1 MKTKKN
7 LTCIN
12 YWECN
17 ANRQWQ
23 NDNVV
28 PDTTKLMKKDYLCS
42 LIKKIEMENTRLNRI
57 ERLLQKELGDMFI
70 HVSSTFKG
78 TILSVS
84 EVRISPDLS
93 VAKAYISVF
102 PQNQSDY
109 VIETLK
115 NSSRSIRYELG
126 KRIKNQVRVI
136 PELIFKLDETLD
148 KLETIDRLLAVDR
161 DAVNAATEN
170 DTETQK
176 D

>member
-1 MKTKKN
+1 
-7 LTCIN
+7 
-12 YWECN
+12 
-17 ANRQWQ
+17 
-23 NDNVV
+23 
-28 PDTTKLMKKDYLCS
+28 
-42 LIKKIEMENTRLNRI
+42 MENTRLNRI

-102 PQNQSDY
+102 PQSQSEY

-148 KLETIDRLLAVDR
+148 KLETINRLLAVDR

-170 DTETQK
+170 DSETQK

>member
-1 MKTKKN
+1 
-7 LTCIN
+7 
-12 YWECN
+12 
-17 ANRQWQ
+17 
-23 NDNVV
+23 
-28 PDTTKLMKKDYLCS
+28 
-42 LIKKIEMENTRLNRI
+42 MEYTRLNRI

-102 PQNQSDY
+102 PQNQSEY

-170 DTETQK
+170 ESESNED
-176 D
+176 

>member
-1 MKTKKN
+1 
-7 LTCIN
+7 
-12 YWECN
+12 
-17 ANRQWQ
+17 
-23 NDNVV
+23 
-28 PDTTKLMKKDYLCS
+28 
-42 LIKKIEMENTRLNRI
+42 MENTRLNRI

-102 PQNQSDY
+102 PQSQSEY

-148 KLETIDRLLAVDR
+148 KLETIDHLLAIDR
-161 DAVNAATEN
+161 DAVNAAEEN
-170 DTETQK
+170 DSEPEK

>member
-1 MKTKKN
+1 
-7 LTCIN
+7 
-12 YWECN
+12 
-17 ANRQWQ
+17 
-23 NDNVV
+23 
-28 PDTTKLMKKDYLCS
+28 
-42 LIKKIEMENTRLNRI
+42 MENTRLNRI

-102 PQNQSDY
+102 PQNQSEY

-170 DTETQK
+170 ESESNED
-176 D
+176 

>member
-1 MKTKKN
+1 
-7 LTCIN
+7 
-12 YWECN
+12 
-17 ANRQWQ
+17 
-23 NDNVV
+23 
-28 PDTTKLMKKDYLCS
+28 
-42 LIKKIEMENTRLNRI
+42 
-57 ERLLQKELGDMFI
+57 MFI

-102 PQNQSDY
+102 PQSQSEY

-148 KLETIDRLLAVDR
+148 KLENIDRLLAIDR
-161 DAVNAATEN
+161 DAVNAVEEEEN
-170 DTETQK
+170 DSETEK
-176 D
+176 E

>member
-1 MKTKKN
+1 
-7 LTCIN
+7 
-12 YWECN
+12 
-17 ANRQWQ
+17 
-23 NDNVV
+23 
-28 PDTTKLMKKDYLCS
+28 
-42 LIKKIEMENTRLNRI
+42 MENTRLNRI

-70 HVSSTFKG
+70 HVPSTFKG

-170 DTETQK
+170 DSENQK

>member
-1 MKTKKN
+1 LKATLIDKN
-7 LTCIN
+7 
-12 YWECN
+12 
-17 ANRQWQ
+17 
-23 NDNVV
+23 
-28 PDTTKLMKKDYLCS
+28 S
-42 LIKKIEMENTRLNRI
+42 LSLQPNQKKIEMENTRLNRI

-170 DTETQK
+170 DSENQK

>member
-1 MKTKKN
+1 
-7 LTCIN
+7 
-12 YWECN
+12 
-17 ANRQWQ
+17 
-23 NDNVV
+23 
-28 PDTTKLMKKDYLCS
+28 
-42 LIKKIEMENTRLNRI
+42 MENTRLNRI

-78 TILSVS
+78 TILTVS

-102 PQNQSDY
+102 PQAQNEY

-126 KRIKNQVRVI
+126 KRIKNQVRII

-170 DTETQK
+170 ESESNED
-176 D
+176 

>member
-1 MKTKKN
+1 
-7 LTCIN
+7 
-12 YWECN
+12 
-17 ANRQWQ
+17 
-23 NDNVV
+23 
-28 PDTTKLMKKDYLCS
+28 
-42 LIKKIEMENTRLNRI
+42 MENTRLNRI

>member
-1 MKTKKN
+1 
-7 LTCIN
+7 
-12 YWECN
+12 
-17 ANRQWQ
+17 
-23 NDNVV
+23 
-28 PDTTKLMKKDYLCS
+28 
-42 LIKKIEMENTRLNRI
+42 MENTRLNRI

-102 PQNQSDY
+102 PQNQSEY

-161 DAVNAATEN
+161 DAVNAVTTESESN
-170 DTETQK
+170 AITTLKIKED
-176 D
+176 

>member
-1 MKTKKN
+1 
-7 LTCIN
+7 
-12 YWECN
+12 
-17 ANRQWQ
+17 
-23 NDNVV
+23 
-28 PDTTKLMKKDYLCS
+28 
-42 LIKKIEMENTRLNRI
+42 MENTRLNRI

-170 DTETQK
+170 DSENQK

>member
-1 MKTKKN
+1 
-7 LTCIN
+7 
-12 YWECN
+12 
-17 ANRQWQ
+17 
-23 NDNVV
+23 
-28 PDTTKLMKKDYLCS
+28 
-42 LIKKIEMENTRLNRI
+42 MENTRLNRI

-102 PQNQSDY
+102 PQSQSEY

-148 KLETIDRLLAVDR
+148 KLETIDRLLAIDR
-161 DAVNAATEN
+161 DAVNAAGEN
-170 DTETQK
+170 DSEPEK

>member
-1 MKTKKN
+1 
-7 LTCIN
+7 
-12 YWECN
+12 
-17 ANRQWQ
+17 
-23 NDNVV
+23 
-28 PDTTKLMKKDYLCS
+28 
-42 LIKKIEMENTRLNRI
+42 MENTRLNRI

-136 PELIFKLDETLD
+136 PELIFKRDETLD

-170 DTETQK
+170 DSENQK

>member
-1 MKTKKN
+1 
-7 LTCIN
+7 
-12 YWECN
+12 
-17 ANRQWQ
+17 
-23 NDNVV
+23 
-28 PDTTKLMKKDYLCS
+28 
-42 LIKKIEMENTRLNRI
+42 MENTRLNRI

-102 PQNQSDY
+102 PQSQSEY

-170 DTETQK
+170 DSENQK

>member
-1 MKTKKN
+1 
-7 LTCIN
+7 
-12 YWECN
+12 
-17 ANRQWQ
+17 
-23 NDNVV
+23 
-28 PDTTKLMKKDYLCS
+28 
-42 LIKKIEMENTRLNRI
+42 MENTRLNRI

-102 PQNQSDY
+102 PQSQNEY

>member
-1 MKTKKN
+1 
-7 LTCIN
+7 
-12 YWECN
+12 
-17 ANRQWQ
+17 
-23 NDNVV
+23 
-28 PDTTKLMKKDYLCS
+28 
-42 LIKKIEMENTRLNRI
+42 MENTRLNRI

-102 PQNQSDY
+102 PQNQSEY

-148 KLETIDRLLAVDR
+148 KLETIDRLLAADR

-170 DTETQK
+170 DVVSNE

>member
-1 MKTKKN
+1 
-7 LTCIN
+7 
-12 YWECN
+12 
-17 ANRQWQ
+17 
-23 NDNVV
+23 
-28 PDTTKLMKKDYLCS
+28 
-42 LIKKIEMENTRLNRI
+42 MENTRLNRI

-102 PQNQSDY
+102 PQSQSDY

-148 KLETIDRLLAVDR
+148 KLENIDRLLAIDR
-161 DAVNAATEN
+161 DAVNAVEEEEN
-170 DTETQK
+170 DSETEK

>member
-1 MKTKKN
+1 MEHSATKVDEKSLPLQPKTKKN
-7 LTCIN
+7 
-12 YWECN
+12 
-17 ANRQWQ
+17 
-23 NDNVV
+23 
-28 PDTTKLMKKDYLCS
+28 
-42 LIKKIEMENTRLNRI
+42 MENTRLNRI

-102 PQNQSDY
+102 PQSQSEY

-148 KLETIDRLLAVDR
+148 KLETIDRLLAIDR
-161 DAVNAATEN
+161 DAVNAAEEN
-170 DTETQK
+170 DSEPEK

>member
-1 MKTKKN
+1 
-7 LTCIN
+7 
-12 YWECN
+12 
-17 ANRQWQ
+17 
-23 NDNVV
+23 
-28 PDTTKLMKKDYLCS
+28 
-42 LIKKIEMENTRLNRI
+42 MENTRLNRI
-57 ERLLQKELGDMFI
+57 ERLLPKELGGMFI

-170 DTETQK
+170 DSENQK

>member
-1 MKTKKN
+1 MVSNSETMQCHQ
-7 LTCIN
+7 LSSPTDI
-12 YWECN
+12 EL
-17 ANRQWQ
+17 
-23 NDNVV
+23 NDNVEHRA
-28 PDTTKLMKKDYLCS
+28 TKVDEKSLPLQPKNKKN
-42 LIKKIEMENTRLNRI
+42 MENTRLNRI

-102 PQNQSDY
+102 PQSQSEY

-148 KLETIDRLLAVDR
+148 KLETIDRLLAIDR
-161 DAVNAATEN
+161 DAVNAAEEN
-170 DTETQK
+170 DSEPEK

>member
-1 MKTKKN
+1 
-7 LTCIN
+7 
-12 YWECN
+12 
-17 ANRQWQ
+17 
-23 NDNVV
+23 
-28 PDTTKLMKKDYLCS
+28 
-42 LIKKIEMENTRLNRI
+42 MENTRLNRI

-102 PQNQSDY
+102 PQSQSEY

-148 KLETIDRLLAVDR
+148 KLETIDRLLAIDR
-161 DAVNAATEN
+161 DAVNAAEGN
-170 DTETQK
+170 DSEPEK

>member
-1 MKTKKN
+1 
-7 LTCIN
+7 
-12 YWECN
+12 
-17 ANRQWQ
+17 
-23 NDNVV
+23 
-28 PDTTKLMKKDYLCS
+28 
-42 LIKKIEMENTRLNRI
+42 MENTRLNRI

-115 NSSRSIRYELG
+115 NSSRSIRYERG
-126 KRIKNQVRVI
+126 KRIKNQVRGI
-136 PELIFKLDETLD
+136 PELIFKLDET
-148 KLETIDRLLAVDR
+148 LETIDRLLAVDR

-170 DTETQK
+170 DSENQK

>member
-1 MKTKKN
+1 
-7 LTCIN
+7 
-12 YWECN
+12 
-17 ANRQWQ
+17 
-23 NDNVV
+23 
-28 PDTTKLMKKDYLCS
+28 
-42 LIKKIEMENTRLNRI
+42 MENTRLNRI

-102 PQNQSDY
+102 PQSQSEY

-148 KLETIDRLLAVDR
+148 KLENIDRLLAIDR
-161 DAVNAATEN
+161 DAVNAVEEEEN
-170 DTETQK
+170 DSETEK

>member
-1 MKTKKN
+1 
-7 LTCIN
+7 
-12 YWECN
+12 
-17 ANRQWQ
+17 
-23 NDNVV
+23 
-28 PDTTKLMKKDYLCS
+28 
-42 LIKKIEMENTRLNRI
+42 MENTRLNRI

-102 PQNQSDY
+102 PQNQSEY

-161 DAVNAATEN
+161 DAVNAAINN
-170 DTETQK
+170 DSEQNE

>member
-1 MKTKKN
+1 LKTTLIDKN
-7 LTCIN
+7 
-12 YWECN
+12 
-17 ANRQWQ
+17 
-23 NDNVV
+23 
-28 PDTTKLMKKDYLCS
+28 S
-42 LIKKIEMENTRLNRI
+42 LSLQPNQKKIEMENTRLNRI

-170 DTETQK
+170 DSENQK

>member
-1 MKTKKN
+1 VEHRATKVDEKSLPLQPKTKKN
-7 LTCIN
+7 
-12 YWECN
+12 
-17 ANRQWQ
+17 
-23 NDNVV
+23 
-28 PDTTKLMKKDYLCS
+28 
-42 LIKKIEMENTRLNRI
+42 MENTRLNRI

-102 PQNQSDY
+102 PQSQSEY

-170 DTETQK
+170 DSENQK

>member
-1 MKTKKN
+1 
-7 LTCIN
+7 
-12 YWECN
+12 
-17 ANRQWQ
+17 
-23 NDNVV
+23 
-28 PDTTKLMKKDYLCS
+28 
-42 LIKKIEMENTRLNRI
+42 MENTRLNRI

-109 VIETLK
+109 VIEALK

-148 KLETIDRLLAVDR
+148 KLETIDRLLAFDR
-161 DAVNAATEN
+161 YAVNAATEN
-170 DTETQK
+170 DSENQK

>member
-1 MKTKKN
+1 
-7 LTCIN
+7 
-12 YWECN
+12 
-17 ANRQWQ
+17 
-23 NDNVV
+23 
-28 PDTTKLMKKDYLCS
+28 
-42 LIKKIEMENTRLNRI
+42 MENTRLNRI

-148 KLETIDRLLAVDR
+148 RLETIDRLLAVDR

-170 DTETQK
+170 DSENQK

>member
-1 MKTKKN
+1 
-7 LTCIN
+7 
-12 YWECN
+12 
-17 ANRQWQ
+17 
-23 NDNVV
+23 
-28 PDTTKLMKKDYLCS
+28 
-42 LIKKIEMENTRLNRI
+42 MENTRLNRI

-102 PQNQSDY
+102 PQSQSEY

-148 KLETIDRLLAVDR
+148 KLETIDRLLAIDR
-161 DAVNAATEN
+161 DALNAAEEN
-170 DTETQK
+170 DSEPEK

>member
-1 MKTKKN
+1 
-7 LTCIN
+7 
-12 YWECN
+12 
-17 ANRQWQ
+17 
-23 NDNVV
+23 
-28 PDTTKLMKKDYLCS
+28 
-42 LIKKIEMENTRLNRI
+42 MENTRLNRI

-84 EVRISPDLS
+84 EVSISPDLS

-170 DTETQK
+170 DSENQK

>member
-1 MKTKKN
+1 
-7 LTCIN
+7 
-12 YWECN
+12 
-17 ANRQWQ
+17 
-23 NDNVV
+23 
-28 PDTTKLMKKDYLCS
+28 
-42 LIKKIEMENTRLNRI
+42 MENTRLNRI

-170 DTETQK
+170 DTENQK

>member
-1 MKTKKN
+1 
-7 LTCIN
+7 
-12 YWECN
+12 
-17 ANRQWQ
+17 
-23 NDNVV
+23 
-28 PDTTKLMKKDYLCS
+28 
-42 LIKKIEMENTRLNRI
+42 MENTRLNRI

-84 EVRISPDLS
+84 EVRVSPDLS

>member
-1 MKTKKN
+1 M
-7 LTCIN
+7 
-12 YWECN
+12 
-17 ANRQWQ
+17 
-23 NDNVV
+23 
-28 PDTTKLMKKDYLCS
+28 
-42 LIKKIEMENTRLNRI
+42 
-57 ERLLQKELGDMFI
+57 LQKELGDMFI

-102 PQNQSDY
+102 PQSQSEY

-170 DTETQK
+170 DSETQK

>member
-1 MKTKKN
+1 
-7 LTCIN
+7 
-12 YWECN
+12 
-17 ANRQWQ
+17 
-23 NDNVV
+23 
-28 PDTTKLMKKDYLCS
+28 
-42 LIKKIEMENTRLNRI
+42 MENTRLNRI

-161 DAVNAATEN
+161 DAVNAATKN
-170 DTETQK
+170 DPEPQK

>member
-1 MKTKKN
+1 
-7 LTCIN
+7 
-12 YWECN
+12 
-17 ANRQWQ
+17 
-23 NDNVV
+23 
-28 PDTTKLMKKDYLCS
+28 
-42 LIKKIEMENTRLNRI
+42 MENTRLNRI

-102 PQNQSDY
+102 PQSQSEY

-161 DAVNAATEN
+161 DAVNAATED

>member
-1 MKTKKN
+1 
-7 LTCIN
+7 
-12 YWECN
+12 
-17 ANRQWQ
+17 
-23 NDNVV
+23 
-28 PDTTKLMKKDYLCS
+28 
-42 LIKKIEMENTRLNRI
+42 MENTRLNRI

-161 DAVNAATEN
+161 DAVNAATDDES
-170 DTETQK
+170 DSTKKME

>member
-1 MKTKKN
+1 
-7 LTCIN
+7 
-12 YWECN
+12 
-17 ANRQWQ
+17 
-23 NDNVV
+23 
-28 PDTTKLMKKDYLCS
+28 
-42 LIKKIEMENTRLNRI
+42 MENTRLNRI

-102 PQNQSDY
+102 PQSQSDY

>member
-1 MKTKKN
+1 
-7 LTCIN
+7 
-12 YWECN
+12 
-17 ANRQWQ
+17 
-23 NDNVV
+23 
-28 PDTTKLMKKDYLCS
+28 
-42 LIKKIEMENTRLNRI
+42 MENTRLNRI

-102 PQNQSDY
+102 PQSQSEY

-148 KLETIDRLLAVDR
+148 KLETIDRLLAIDR
-161 DAVNAATEN
+161 DAVNAAEEN
-170 DTETQK
+170 DSEPQK